1 VTFRDRVKEASTPYI
16 AQYKR
21 APWWVKGLTL
31 TLIGL
36 IILPDPFDWI
46 PGIAFMDEL
55 LYAYLLLG
63 LLHRY
68 GAVPG
73 EDKKRPKDLV
83 NDILGR
89 KNNGY

>member
-1 VTFRDRVKEASTPYI
+1 MKFRQRVKLIAAPYI
-16 AQYKR
+16 VQYSR
-21 APWWVKGLTL
+21 APWWVKALTL

-63 LLHRY
+63 LLHKY

-73 EDKKRPKDLV
+73 EDKKSAKDLV
-83 NDILGR
+83 KEILGR
-89 KNNGY
+89 